1 MADES
6 CPVAAAARLIGDRW
20 TLIVLRDLA
29 DGPRRFTELERSGEG
44 ISPSMLA
51 QRLRDLEERGLLT
64 RTSYPEI
71 PPHVEYEL
79 TPKGA
84 DALPVIAALRAYGDR
99 WCVQTSAVALP
110 AVFSA
115 PA

>member
-1 MADES
+1 MTDEI
-6 CPVAAAARLIGDRW
+6 CPVAAAARLLGDRW

-29 DGPRRFTELERSGEG
+29 RGARRFTELERSAEG

-71 PPHVEYEL
+71 PPRVEYEL
-79 TPKGA
+79 TFKGR
-84 DALPVIAALRAYGDR
+84 DALPVVEALRIYGDR
-99 WCVQTSAVALP
+99 WCVQQLGP
-110 AVFSA
+110 APTGAAAS
-115 PA
+115 